1 METREKDMKKISE
14 NEKIKQIKRVKED
27 MEQK

>member
-14 NEKIKQIKRVKED
+14 NEKMTKTKDVTDENEVK
-27 MEQK
+27 